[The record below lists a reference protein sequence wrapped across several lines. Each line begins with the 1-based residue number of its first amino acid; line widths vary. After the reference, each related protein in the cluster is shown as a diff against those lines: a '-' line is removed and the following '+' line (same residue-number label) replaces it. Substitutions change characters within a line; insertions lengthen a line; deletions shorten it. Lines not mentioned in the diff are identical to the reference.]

1 MEWIS
6 AISFLGILSILL
18 ATTLVVANSRLKVYE
33 DPRIDVVADM
43 LPGANCGACGLP
55 GCRAFAEAVIDGEI
69 QPSTCSVGGEQTA
82 DAVAD
87 YLGIDPGSAV
97 RKVARL
103 HCAGGRDVALQAA
116 IYLGHASC
124 RAAAAVF
131 GGPKA
136 CAYGCLG
143 LADCMEVCS
152 FGAIEM
158 GKTGLPVVDA
168 ALCTGCGDCVEVCPK
183 ALFELLPV
191 NRHLLVQCKS
201 LLAGEGILSLCQVAC
216 TACGRCVA
224 DSPEGL
230 MKMQNNLPCIDPEKA
245 FLETDIATLRCPTR
259 AIVWVEEQQ
268 FQDKTMVRI

>member
-18 ATTLVVANSRLKVYE
+18 AATLVIANSRLKVYE

-55 GCRAFAEAVIDGEI
+55 GCWAFAEAVIDGDV
-69 QPSTCSVGGEQTA
+69 QPSICSVGGSDTA
-82 DAVAD
+82 TMVAA

-103 HCAGGRDVALQAA
+103 HCAGGTDVSLQAA
-116 IYLGHASC
+116 IYQGHSSC
-124 RAAAAVF
+124 RAAAAVS

-143 LADCMEVCS
+143 LADCMAVCD
-152 FGAIEM
+152 FGAIKM
-158 GKTGLPVVDA
+158 GKTGLPLVDA

-183 ALFELLPV
+183 DLFELLPV

-201 LLAGEGILSLCQVAC
+201 VLAGEAALSLCQVTC
-216 TACGRCVA
+216 TACGRCAA

-230 MKMQNNLPCIDPEKA
+230 ITMQNNLPIIDPEKT

-259 AIVWVEEQQ
+259 AIVWIEEQQ
-268 FQDKTMVRI
+268 FQHKPMVRV